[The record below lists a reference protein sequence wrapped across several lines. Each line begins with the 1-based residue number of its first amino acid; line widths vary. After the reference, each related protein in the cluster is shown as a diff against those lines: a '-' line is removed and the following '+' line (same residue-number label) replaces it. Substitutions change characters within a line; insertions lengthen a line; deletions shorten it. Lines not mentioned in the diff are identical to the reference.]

1 MERLSQ
7 RHQAQE
13 PTLQL
18 RFATLQTAGWHL
30 AETGASER
38 VGQGVYLFVSG
49 VESKIHASLPIPL
62 SMPPPPPPAT
72 AREKGLRFSLPFMGQ
87 ATFGASS
94 PGQDTW
100 SLWLRREQAR
110 RK

>member
-49 VESKIHASLPIPL
+49 VESKIHGSGHIWCFLSRSGYLEPL
-62 SMPPPPPPAT
+62 A
-72 AREKGLRFSLPFMGQ
+72 EE
-87 ATFGASS
+87 GAGKEEVIC
-94 PGQDTW
+94 P
-100 SLWLRREQAR
+100 
-110 RK
+110 